1 MLIAL
6 TSEGKSLEGPVSR
19 RFGKSPFIF
28 VADTETRVVRI
39 IDNGAFAC
47 LHLGSGAKTAEMLER
62 LGVSWVATGAIGQE
76 AWEILDNGGIKVAT
90 CATGTCREVLD
101 RLAAGGL
108 TPAAAP
114 APCRPGETED

>member
-6 TSEGKSLEGPVSR
+6 TSEGKSLEGMVSR

-39 IDNGAFAC
+39 IDNAAFAS
-47 LHLGSGAKTAEMLER
+47 LHLGSGAKTAEMLAQ
-62 LGVSWVATGAIGQE
+62 LGVAWVATGAIGQE
-76 AWEILDNGGIKVAT
+76 SFDILDNSGIKVAT

-101 RLAAGGL
+101 RLAEGGL
-108 TPAAAP
+108 SPATAP
-114 APCRPGETED
+114 APCGPDEADD